1 MIPTKFQIPTYSKYM
16 FGARVFTSLIPT
28 YLHFFLNISV
38 FFSIPN
44 TLLYLV
50 DWGWGLVGLGDT
62 RDSPNTIE
70 YYPTNPHKHSN
81 ATLWFP

>member
-1 MIPTKFQIPTYSKYM
+1 
-16 FGARVFTSLIPT
+16 
-28 YLHFFLNISV
+28 
-38 FFSIPN
+38 
-44 TLLYLV
+44 V